1 MTNLF
6 TKTLLL
12 LLCCSLTITAISQQ
26 YTKYVV
32 VFKDKNN
39 TPYRLDKPRQYLSPK
54 SVQRRVR
61 FNLPIDS
68 SDIPVNPSYIT
79 QVLAQGT
86 VSYLSQS
93 KWLNQILIFTTSSSA
108 ITAIQTL
115 SFVKSVN
122 AVGPTSTTLTSKN
135 NKFKEKV
142 EPLSKERQN
151 ENIITA
157 NRYNYGN
164 SFSQV
169 HIHNGEFLHN
179 RGFTG
184 NGITIAVIDAGFYR
198 YKTTKAFDST
208 RAHNRFLGE
217 KDFVDFDG
225 SVNEDNDHGELCL
238 STIAANVPGVMV
250 GTAPDASF
258 LLLRSENVNTEY
270 PVEEHNWAAAAEYA
284 DSTGVDMISSS
295 LGYMQFDDPQFNHT
309 YNDIYKNATMV
320 SRAAT
325 FAVKKGILVTNS
337 AGNEGANSW
346 KYIIFPSD
354 DDSVCAVA
362 ATDVNKNIAYFS
374 SYGYP
379 GKVKPNISSVGSGTI
394 LYASYG
400 LTSGSGTSFSNPNI
414 NGLIACLWQAFPKVN
429 NMGILQAVYQS
440 ADKYTTPDNRFGY
453 GTPDMKKAFQI
464 LKSAQNKELYGD
476 EWLVISDANFSDKL
490 SFTLI
495 GRTDGKA
502 TIKLLDEHKKLAAK
516 LDLVTETEEVYDE
529 SFNALNKLPAGNY
542 TLEYA
547 DAKNIKTVS
556 LVKYAVPVNQ
566 TPGYERKKAEY

>member
-142 EPLSKERQN
+142 EPLSTQRQN